1 MNEDMLF
8 NDKVETGKNSTP
20 KSTLRRG
27 NVANWMIGAVS
38 ELTNIAATII
48 HPEKWSNMNEITFAH
63 P

>member
-48 HPEKWSNMNEITFAH
+48 HPEK
-63 P
+63 